1 MAMWQQNYVYKWQY
15 GNKTMFIIINGNM
28 ATKPSSQM
36 AMWQQNYVYEQQYG
50 NKTMSIIINGNMATK
65 PSS

>member
-1 MAMWQQNYVYKWQY
+1 MAMWQQNHLHKWQC
-15 GNKTMFIIINGNM
+15 GNKTMFINGNE